1 MAHYTEP
8 RFFSVTPIWGLPVLI
23 CRIGKCQPEAMPESP
38 SKQLLFDFFA
48 GKSTALQKQWIADWL
63 KETENRRLY
72 YQYLNEWE
80 SQHPQYR
87 PDVQPAL
94 DRFRAAVQ
102 QIETA
107 SEPSPFVAVSKG
119 GFWSSQSVWF
129 WAASVLLALT
139 IGSYLS
145 RNSIRYETYST
156 AYGETR
162 SFQLADGT
170 TVALNANSTLRV
182 PRWGF
187 GQQEREVKLDGEAEF
202 NVSHLANHQRFVV
215 RTSTDFAVEVLGT
228 EFVVFA
234 RDQRRKVILSRGK
247 VKVMYQAGKQLVMRP
262 GDWVSLGESGQLQ
275 RKITAQPAKFSS
287 WKQHRF
293 TFDQTSLAEIC
304 QLIYEN
310 FGLTVRVTDS
320 TLAQR
325 RISGVFKAE
334 KPDELV
340 DDLVDLLQVRS
351 VKSNGSIDI
360 QPIAN

>member
-1 MAHYTEP
+1 MT
-8 RFFSVTPIWGLPVLI
+8 T
-23 CRIGKCQPEAMPESP
+23 EAMPEP
-38 SKQLLFDFFA
+38 PPKQLLFDFFA

-63 KETENRRLY
+63 KESENRVLY

-87 PDVQPAL
+87 ADVQPAL

-102 QIETA
+102 QVETTP
-107 SEPSPFVAVSKG
+107 EPSPFVAVSRG
-119 GFWSSQSVWF
+119 DSWSSRSIWF
-129 WAASVLLALT
+129 WAASVLLALS
-139 IGSYLS
+139 IGGYLS
-145 RNSIRYETYST
+145 RGVIRYETYHT

-162 SFQLADGT
+162 TFKLSDGT

-182 PRWGF
+182 PRWRF
-187 GQQEREVKLDGEAEF
+187 GQQGREVKLDGEAEF
-202 NVSHLANHQRFVV
+202 SVSHLPNHQRFIV

-228 EFVVFA
+228 EFVVYA
-234 RDQRRKVILSRGK
+234 RDQRRKVILSRGQ
-247 VKVMYQAGKQLVMRP
+247 VKVLYQPGKQLLMKP
-262 GDWVSLGESGQLQ
+262 GDWIALSESGQLQ

-293 TFDQTSLAEIC
+293 TFDQTSVAEIC
-304 QLIYEN
+304 QLIHEN

-325 RISGVFKAE
+325 QISGVFKAE

-340 DDLVDLLQVRS
+340 DDLVDLLQARL
-351 VKSNGSIDI
+351 VKNGDRIDI
-360 QPIAN
+360 QPIVN

>member
-1 MAHYTEP
+1 
-8 RFFSVTPIWGLPVLI
+8 
-23 CRIGKCQPEAMPESP
+23 MPESP
-38 SKQLLFDFFA
+38 PKQLLFDFFA
-48 GKSTALQKQWIADWL
+48 GKSTAPQKQWIADWL
-63 KETENRRLY
+63 KESDNRTLY

-94 DRFRAAVQ
+94 DRFRAALQ

-107 SEPSPFVAVSKG
+107 PEPSPFVAISNG
-119 GFWSSQSVWF
+119 GSWNSRTVWF

-139 IGSYLS
+139 IGGYLS
-145 RNSIRYETYST
+145 RDSIRYETYRT
-156 AYGETR
+156 VYGETR
-162 SFQLADGT
+162 SFQLVDGT

-187 GQQEREVKLDGEAEF
+187 GQQGREVKLDGEAEF
-202 NVSHLANHQRFVV
+202 KVSHLANHQRFVV

-228 EFVVFA
+228 EFVFYA
-234 RDQRRKVILSRGK
+234 RDQRRKVILNQGK
-247 VKVMYQAGKQLVMRP
+247 VKVTYQAGKQLVMRP
-262 GDWVSLGESGQLQ
+262 GDWVALSESGQLQ
-275 RKITAQPAKFSS
+275 RKKTKQPTQFSS
-287 WKQHRF
+287 WKQHQF

-304 QLIYEN
+304 QLIHEN

-325 RISGVFKAE
+325 RISGVYKAE

-340 DDLVDLLQVRS
+340 DVLADLLHVRL
-351 VKSNGSIDI
+351 VKSNELIDI
-360 QPIAN
+360 QPINN